1 MRQVLIDIKN
11 NSITSFWSDGSI
23 TWLPLNTYKFKEDED
38 YSVLVQSDTAGF
50 SKPRIIKGSFL
61 AVLLIKL
68 GVIK

>member
-1 MRQVLIDIKN
+1 MRSIIINTEQ

-38 YSVLVQSDTAGF
+38 YSVTVQGDTAGF

-61 AVLLIKL
+61 IALLTKL
-68 GVIK
+68 GVI